1 MVTQYAIT
9 GESSNQIA
17 SSVESGVRSGDL
29 TPDAQ
34 LPPVRT
40 LADRLGVSPGTVAAA
55 YKALRQRGV
64 IATDGRR
71 GTRVLAK
78 PAVVPRY
85 LHRLPVPPGARD
97 VSGGEPNVKL
107 LPALGPRLRRLAP
120 EPVAYSA
127 AGLLPE
133 FTKIALDRL
142 RQDGVPAT
150 RVTATSGA
158 LDGIE
163 RALAARLAPGDVV
176 AVEDPGWSSLLDL
189 LAGMN
194 LRTEPV
200 TLDDAGPRPEDVRR
214 AINRGA
220 KALVVTSRAHNPT
233 GASVTKGRA
242 AELRRV
248 LHDQDVLV
256 IEDDHAAEL
265 SDQPL
270 HSLAGATDA
279 WAFVR
284 SVSKPYGPD
293 LRCAT
298 FTADDETLA
307 RVEGRL
313 WLGARWV
320 SSILQ
325 ALVVRLWTDPAV
337 DALIHKASRHYD
349 TRRETLLR
357 ALAARNVPATGRS
370 GLNVWVPVADET
382 AACAHLL
389 EAGWVVAP
397 GRMFRL
403 SSPPGVRI
411 TVSTLEGPDEIER
424 LADAVAQAAHPTP
437 RRPVA

>member
-1 MVTQYAIT
+1 MVTQYAIE
-9 GESSNQIA
+9 GESSSQIA
-17 SSVESGVRSGDL
+17 SSVESGVRTGDL
-29 TPDAQ
+29 KPDAR

-78 PAVVPRY
+78 PAVVPRN

-97 VSGGEPNVKL
+97 LSGGEPNPKL

-120 EPVAYSA
+120 EPVVYGAG
-127 AGLLPE
+127 GLLPE
-133 FTKIALDRL
+133 FAGYALDRL
-142 RQDGVPAT
+142 RRDGVPAT

-163 RALAARLAPGDVV
+163 RALAAHLTAGDAV

-194 LRTEPV
+194 LRAEPV
-200 TLDDAGPRPEDVRR
+200 EVDDQGPRPDAVHR
-214 AINRGA
+214 AIARGA
-220 KALVVTSRAHNPT
+220 RALVVTSRAHNPT
-233 GASVTKGRA
+233 GASLTDERA
-242 AELRRV
+242 AGLRAT
-248 LHDQDVLV
+248 LEGQNVLV

-265 SDQPL
+265 SDRPL
-270 HSLAGATDA
+270 HSLAGATAA
-279 WAFVR
+279 WAFIR

-298 FTADDETLA
+298 FAADEETLA

-325 ALVVRLWTDPAV
+325 ALVVQLWTDPAV
-337 DALIHKASRHYD
+337 DALIGRARAQYD
-349 TRRETLLR
+349 QRRSALLT
-357 ALAARNVPATGRS
+357 ALARRGVPATGRS
-370 GLNVWVPVADET
+370 GLNVWVPVDDET

-397 GRMFRL
+397 GRMFRIA
-403 SSPPGVRI
+403 GAAGIRVTI
-411 TVSTLEGPDEIER
+411 GTLDQDEIEP
-424 LADAVAQAAHPTP
+424 LATAVAAATHPRP
-437 RRPVA
+437 GRPVA

>member
-1 MVTQYAIT
+1 VVTQYAIV

-17 SSVESGVRSGDL
+17 SSVETGVRSGDL
-29 TPDAQ
+29 TPDQQ

-78 PAVVPRY
+78 PAVGPRH

-97 VSGGEPNVKL
+97 VSGGEPNAKL

-120 EPVAYSA
+120 EPVVYSA

-133 FTKIALDRL
+133 FTRSALERL

-163 RALAARLAPGDVV
+163 RALSAHLAPGDAV

-194 LRTEPV
+194 LRTESV
-200 TLDDAGPRPEDVRR
+200 TLDADGPRPEDVRR
-214 AINRGA
+214 AISRGA

-233 GASVTKGRA
+233 GASLTKTRT
-242 AELRRV
+242 AELSKV
-248 LHDQDVLV
+248 LHGQDILV

-270 HSLAGATDA
+270 HSLAGATA
-279 WAFVR
+279 SWAFIR

-298 FTADDETLA
+298 FAADEETLA

-325 ALVVRLWTDPAV
+325 ELVVQLWNDPTA
-337 DALIHKASRHYD
+337 DALIGRAGRHYD
-349 TRRETLLR
+349 ARREALLD
-357 ALAARNVPATGRS
+357 ALEKRLVPATGRS

-397 GRMFRL
+397 GRMFRIA
-403 SSPPGVRI
+403 SPPGVRI
-411 TVSTLEGPDEIER
+411 TVSTLEPNEIEP
-424 LADAVAQAAHPTP
+424 LATAVAQAIRPKP
-437 RRPVA
+437 RRHTT